1 VYNDGYEK
9 FKRVVNMV
17 INGHLTESKLGE
29 LLTHLYGKTDVKA
42 QYKLEK
48 YKIDFYV
55 ESINTYFEHM

>member
-1 VYNDGYEK
+1 
-9 FKRVVNMV
+9 
-17 INGHLTESKLGE
+17 LTESKLGE